1 MLKFCFALFLILLTN
16 FDATALKCWLC
27 VGPGGICKK
36 DGHRRNNPEITFALS
51 GHRQNE
57 DDEVLLDRRISC
69 MHRSIYQIFTNDKCL
84 INTYQCT
91 VPLKGGSYIDRP

>member
-1 MLKFCFALFLILLTN
+1 MFKFCFALFLILHTN

-27 VGPGGICKK
+27 HGPGFICNLEY
-36 DGHRRNNPEITFALS
+36 GRNNPEITFALS

-69 MHRSIYQIFTNDKCL
+69 MHRSIYQMLTNDKYL
-84 INTYQCT
+84 INTYNVVFFFDKWQ
-91 VPLKGGSYIDRP
+91 